1 MCPREKGNS
10 IILSDSLQGEFCTI
24 CQKVIQTKKGP
35 ISAFVFYSGREGKIC
50 AGGIKNS
57 LLLLPPFFWLNALMS
72 FGVLGTYGKT
82 KRTGVH
88 SLYGLANQTMK
99 QKNCKKKKL
108 QSYPSASA
116 KTFP

>member
-50 AGGIKNS
+50 AGGKKNS

-88 SLYGLANQTMK
+88 RYMDWPN
-99 QKNCKKKKL
+99 KL
-108 QSYPSASA
+108 RNRKDACRNLVS
-116 KTFP
+116 

>member
-50 AGGIKNS
+50 AGGKKELS
-57 LLLLPPFFWLNALMS
+57 SS
-72 FGVLGTYGKT
+72 FTT
-82 KRTGVH
+82 IF
-88 SLYGLANQTMK
+88 LAKCINVFRCVGYLWK
-99 QKNCKKKKL
+99 D
-108 QSYPSASA
+108 
-116 KTFP
+116 